1 MSRVSGHMLV
11 VVEESSK
18 RVDGEAKRRVG
29 LQQVKT
35 ADEVEAE
42 KDEGSDEEVST
53 HKPHFG
59 RDS

>member
-1 MSRVSGHMLV
+1 MLV
-11 VVEESSK
+11 VVEELRK
-18 RVDGEAKRRVG
+18 RVGREAERRVG

-53 HKPHFG
+53 HNPLLGETHE
-59 RDS
+59 